1 VGAHPL
7 GEEPRGLAVDVLS
20 DLITWLTAPEQW
32 SGPSGIPVRTFQHLW
47 YSLLATAIATAI
59 ALPIGVG
66 IGHIGRGGLLVI
78 NFSNLGRAL
87 PSLGIIILV
96 FTLVGFGV
104 VPVLVALTAL
114 AVPPIVTNSYVG
126 MRSVDRD
133 VREAAEGMGMTGWQ
147 VLWRVELPVAMPLIM
162 AGVRTS
168 AVQVVATAT
177 LAAFVG
183 LGGLGRYLID
193 GFAQQ
198 DLPQVLGGAVL
209 VAVLSLL
216 TELVLGRV
224 QTLVVSEGLAERS
237 AEAAVGAKV
246 QKAA

>member
-1 VGAHPL
+1 
-7 GEEPRGLAVDVLS
+7 VDVLG
-20 DLITWLTAPEQW
+20 DLIRWLTAPEQW
-32 SGPSGIPVRTFQHLW
+32 SGPAGIPVRTFQHLW
-47 YSLLATAIATAI
+47 YSLLATGLAAAI
-59 ALPIGVG
+59 ALPIGVA
-66 IGHIGRGGLLVI
+66 IGHLGRGGLLVI
-78 NFSNLGRAL
+78 NLSNLGRAL

-114 AVPPIVTNSYVG
+114 AIPPIVTNSYVG
-126 MRSVDRD
+126 IRSVDRD

-147 VLWRVELPVAMPLIM
+147 LLWQVELPVALPLIM
-162 AGVRTS
+162 AGIRTS

-193 GFAQQ
+193 GFAQR

-224 QTLVVSEGLAERS
+224 QARVVSKGLAERS

>member
-1 VGAHPL
+1 
-7 GEEPRGLAVDVLS
+7 VDVLS
-20 DLITWLTAPEQW
+20 DLIRWLTAPEQW
-32 SGPSGIPVRTFQHLW
+32 SGPSGIPVRTVQHLW
-47 YSLLATAIATAI
+47 YSLLATAIATAV
-59 ALPIGVG
+59 ALPVGVG

-78 NFSNLGRAL
+78 NLSNLGRAL

-104 VPVLVALTAL
+104 IPVLVALTAL
-114 AVPPIVTNSYVG
+114 AIPPIVTNSYVG

-147 VLWRVELPVAMPLIM
+147 VLWKVELPVAMPLIM

-168 AVQVVATAT
+168 TVQVVATAT
-177 LAAFVG
+177 LAAYVG
-183 LGGLGRYLID
+183 LGGLGRYLFD
-193 GFAQQ
+193 GLPQG
-198 DLPQVLGGAVL
+198 DLSQVLGGAVL

-224 QTLVVSEGLAERS
+224 QALVVSDGLAQQS

>member
-1 VGAHPL
+1 
-7 GEEPRGLAVDVLS
+7 VDVLS
-20 DLITWLTAPEQW
+20 DLIGWLTDPAQW
-32 SGPSGIPVRTFQHLW
+32 SGPAGIPARTLQHLW
-47 YSLLATAIATAI
+47 YSLVATAIAAVI

-66 IGHIGRGGLLVI
+66 IGHLGRGGLLAI
-78 NFSNLGRAL
+78 NLSNLGRAL

-162 AGVRTS
+162 AGIRTS
-168 AVQVVATAT
+168 TVQVVATAT

-193 GFAQQ
+193 GFAQR
-198 DLPQVLGGAVL
+198 DLPQVLGGSVL

-216 TELVLGRV
+216 TELALGRV
-224 QTLVVSEGLAERS
+224 QSLVVSKGLAERS
-237 AEAAVGAKV
+237 AAAAVGAKV

>member
-1 VGAHPL
+1 
-7 GEEPRGLAVDVLS
+7 VDVLN
-20 DLITWLTAPEQW
+20 DLIGWLTAPEQW
-32 SGPSGIPVRTFQHLW
+32 SGPSGIPVRTLQHFW
-47 YSLLATAIATAI
+47 YSLLATAIAAAV
-59 ALPIGVG
+59 ALPIGV
-66 IGHIGRGGLLVI
+66 IFGHIGRGGLLVI
-78 NFSNLGRAL
+78 NLSNLGRAL

-133 VREAAEGMGMTGWQ
+133 VREAAEGMGMTGRQ
-147 VLWRVELPVAMPLIM
+147 VLWKVELPVAMPLIM
-162 AGVRTS
+162 AGIRTS
-168 AVQVVATAT
+168 TVQVVATAT

-183 LGGLGRYLID
+183 LGGLGRYVID
-193 GFAQQ
+193 GFGQR

-209 VAVLSLL
+209 VAVLSLI
-216 TELVLGRV
+216 TELMLGRV
-224 QTLVVSEGLAERS
+224 QTLVVSTGLAERS

>member
-1 VGAHPL
+1 
-7 GEEPRGLAVDVLS
+7 VDVLG
-20 DLITWLTAPEQW
+20 DLIQWLTAPGQW
-32 SGPSGIPVRTFQHLW
+32 SGPAGIPVRTVQHLW
-47 YSLLATAIATAI
+47 YSLVATAIAAAI

-66 IGHIGRGGLLVI
+66 IGHLGRGGLLAI
-78 NFSNLGRAL
+78 NLSNLGRAL

-114 AVPPIVTNSYVG
+114 AIPPIVTNSYVG

-162 AGVRTS
+162 AGIRTS
-168 AVQVVATAT
+168 TVQVVATAT

-193 GFAQQ
+193 GFAQR

-224 QTLVVSEGLAERS
+224 QTLVVSKGLAERS
-237 AEAAVGAKV
+237 AAAAVGAKV

>member
-1 VGAHPL
+1 M
-7 GEEPRGLAVDVLS
+7 DVLGN
-20 DLITWLTAPEQW
+20 LISWLTAPEQW
-32 SGPSGIPVRTFQHLW
+32 SGPSGIPVRTLQHIW
-47 YSLLATAIATAI
+47 YSLLAVAMAVAV
-59 ALPIGVG
+59 ALPIGVVF
-66 IGHIGRGGLLVI
+66 GHIGRGGLLVI
-78 NFSNLGRAL
+78 NVSNLGRAL

-114 AVPPIVTNSYVG
+114 AIPPIVTNSYVG

-133 VREAAEGMGMTGWQ
+133 VREAAEGMGMTGRQ
-147 VLWRVELPVAMPLIM
+147 VLWKVELPVAMPLIM

-168 AVQVVATAT
+168 TVQVVATAT
-177 LAAFVG
+177 LAALVG

-193 GFAQQ
+193 GFAQR

-224 QTLVVSEGLAERS
+224 QTLVVSKGLAERS
-237 AEAAVGAKV
+237 AAAAVGAKV

>member
-1 VGAHPL
+1 M
-7 GEEPRGLAVDVLS
+7 DVLS
-20 DLITWLTAPEQW
+20 DLVRWLTAPEQW
-32 SGPSGIPVRTFQHLW
+32 SGPSGIPVRTVQHLW
-47 YSLLATAIATAI
+47 YSLVATAIATVV
-59 ALPIGVG
+59 ALPIGVV
-66 IGHIGRGGLLVI
+66 IGHIGRGGLLAI
-78 NFSNLGRAL
+78 NLSNLGRAL

-126 MRSVDRD
+126 MRSLDRD

-147 VLWRVELPVAMPLIM
+147 VLWKVELPVAMPLIM
-162 AGVRTS
+162 AGIRTS
-168 AVQVVATAT
+168 TVQVVATAT

-193 GFAQQ
+193 GFAQR

-209 VAVLSLL
+209 VAVLSLI
-216 TELVLGRV
+216 TELALGRV
-224 QTLVVSEGLAERS
+224 QTLVVSKGLAERS
-237 AEAAVGAKV
+237 AAAAVGAKV

>member
-1 VGAHPL
+1 
-7 GEEPRGLAVDVLS
+7 VDVLS
-20 DLITWLTAPEQW
+20 DLVQWLTAPEQW
-32 SGPSGIPVRTFQHLW
+32 SGPSGIPVRTAQHLW
-47 YSLLATAIATAI
+47 YSLVATAIAAVI
-59 ALPIGVG
+59 ALPIGVV
-66 IGHIGRGGLLVI
+66 IGHIGRGGLVAI
-78 NFSNLGRAL
+78 NLSNLGRAL

-114 AVPPIVTNSYVG
+114 AIPPIVTNSYVG

-133 VREAAEGMGMTGWQ
+133 VREAAEGMGMTGRQ
-147 VLWRVELPVAMPLIM
+147 VLWGVELPVAMPLIM
-162 AGVRTS
+162 AGIRTS
-168 AVQVVATAT
+168 TVQVVATAT

-193 GFAQQ
+193 GFAQR

-209 VAVLSLL
+209 VAVLSLI
-216 TELVLGRV
+216 TELALGRV
-224 QTLVVSEGLAERS
+224 QTLVVSKGLAERS